1 VSLAVRNGHVPL
13 RAGVDTELLERL
25 LQPLVDNAC
34 RYAETAVRISVTGRG
49 GSIVYEVA
57 DDGPGVREDERER
70 IFEPAV
76 RGSAGT
82 ALREG
87 TGLGLALA
95 RRLARAA
102 GGSVEALER
111 DDGACFA
118 VRVPRA

>member
-1 VSLAVRNGHVPL
+1 MAPN
-13 RAGVDTELLERL
+13 D
-25 LQPLVDNAC
+25 
-34 RYAETAVRISVTGRG
+34 
-49 GSIVYEVA
+49 VA
-57 DDGPGVREDERER
+57 DDGPGVRADERER

-111 DDGACFA
+111 PEGACFA
-118 VRVPRA
+118 VRVPPA

>member
-1 VSLAVRNGHVPL
+1 
-13 RAGVDTELLERL
+13 
-25 LQPLVDNAC
+25 
-34 RYAETAVRISVTGRG
+34 
-49 GSIVYEVA
+49 
-57 DDGPGVREDERER
+57 VREDERER

-111 DDGACFA
+111 DEGACFA